1 MLTKTNI
8 ARKVADEGIT
18 VIIANGKRDNILT
31 DILRNEELR
40 MKNFLADGLR
50 MAQPGSSFI
59 ILN

>member
-1 MLTKTNI
+1 MCAYCAGTCNNNLHNI
-8 ARKVADEGIT
+8 F
-18 VIIANGKRDNILT
+18 
-31 DILRNEELR
+31 RNEELR